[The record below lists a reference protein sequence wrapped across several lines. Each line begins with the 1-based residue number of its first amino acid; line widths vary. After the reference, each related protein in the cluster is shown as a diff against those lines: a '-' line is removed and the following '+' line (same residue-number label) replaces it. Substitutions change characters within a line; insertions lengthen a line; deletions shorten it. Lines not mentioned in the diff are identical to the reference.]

1 MADPTLI
8 DEARI
13 QQIVAE
19 VIAEMRGA
27 TPGSSS
33 SSTAGRTPGRPSEP
47 PAAISDG
54 VFPDVDSAVAAAN
67 AAYQRFRRMPLELR
81 AKLIAAMRRGAEE
94 AAAALAHEAWQETG
108 LGRYEDKIE
117 KNLLNARKT
126 PGTEDL
132 TTTAWSGD
140 HGLSIVE
147 WAPFGVIAS
156 ITPSTNPTATL
167 IGNSIGNIAAGN
179 AIVFNAHPAARRCSA
194 STVRVLNRA
203 IQAAG
208 GPANLITCI
217 ADPTIE
223 TAQALMRHKG
233 VRVILVTGGMAVV
246 REAMQTGKRAICA
259 GPGNP
264 PVVVDE
270 TADLEVA
277 GKGIVKGAS
286 FDNNVICTDEKE
298 VFAVESI
305 ADDLKRSLLAH
316 GAVELSS
323 WQIGRLC
330 KAIFEEDR
338 GPGKPGLMNKKFIG
352 KDAGVLLAEI
362 GISAGKEARLVLAD
376 VPREHPLV
384 WSEQL
389 MPVIPLVRVKNAD
402 EAIDLAVQAE
412 HGFRHTAVMY
422 SKHIDH
428 LDRMAREIDCS
439 IFVKNGPNLA
449 GLGYNGEGFCSFS
462 IAGTTGEGMTRPST
476 FCRPRRCTLVDSFR
490 IV

>member
-1 MADPTLI
+1 MSGSTI

-13 QQIVAE
+13 QQIVSE
-19 VIAEMRGA
+19 VIAEMSGEA
-27 TPGSSS
+27 V
-33 SSTAGRTPGRPSEP
+33 STMP
-47 PAAISDG
+47 PTLALSGGNPTSHSSDG
-54 VFPDVDSAVAAAN
+54 VFPDVDSAVAAA
-67 AAYQRFRRMPLELR
+67 AQAYQELRRMPLALR
-81 AKLIAAMRRGAEE
+81 AKLIAAMRRAAEE
-94 AAAALAHEAWQETG
+94 AAAPLAYEAANETG

-147 WAPFGVIAS
+147 WAPFGVLAS
-156 ITPSTNPTATL
+156 ITPSTNPTATV

-179 AIVFNAHPAARRCSA
+179 SIVFNPHPIAKSCSA
-194 STVRVLNRA
+194 NTVRVLNRA

-208 GPANLITCI
+208 GPANLITCVSE
-217 ADPTIE
+217 PTIE
-223 TAQALMRHKG
+223 SAQQLMRHKD
-233 VRVILVTGGMAVV
+233 VRVVLVTGGMAVV
-246 REAMQTGKRAICA
+246 REAMKSGKRAICA

-264 PVVVDE
+264 PVIVDE
-270 TADLEVA
+270 TADIEIA

-298 VFAVESI
+298 IIAVDSI
-305 ADDLKRSLLAH
+305 ADDLKRSLSAH
-316 GAVELSS
+316 GALELSR
-323 WQIGRLC
+323 WQFDRLC
-330 KAIFEEDR
+330 KVIFEKDR
-338 GPGKPGLMNKKFIG
+338 GPGKPAVMNKKFVG
-352 KDAGVLLAEI
+352 KDASVILAEI
-362 GISAGKEARLVLAD
+362 GISAGKEVRMVFAD
-376 VPREHPLV
+376 VPNDHPLI

-389 MPVIPLVRVKNAD
+389 MPVIPFTRVQNAD
-402 EAIDLAVQAE
+402 EGIDLAVRAE

-422 SKHIDH
+422 SKHVDH

-439 IFVKNGPNLA
+439 IFVKNGPNLS
-449 GLGYNGEGFCSFS
+449 GLGYNGEGYCSFS
-462 IAGTTGEGMTRPST
+462 IAGTTGEGMTRART

>member
-1 MADPTLI
+1 MAEPMII

-19 VIAEMRGA
+19 AIAELRGVA
-27 TPGSSS
+27 PSKLPDARRPEPGQS
-33 SSTAGRTPGRPSEP
+33 AG
-47 PAAISDG
+47 DG
-54 VFPDVDSAVAAAN
+54 VFPDVDSAVFAAG
-67 AAYQRFRRMPLELR
+67 AAFQQFRRLPLELR
-81 AKLIAAMRRGAEE
+81 AKLIAAMRRAAEE

-126 PGTEDL
+126 PGVEDL
-132 TTTAWSGD
+132 VTTAWSGD

-147 WAPFGVIAS
+147 WAPFGVVAS
-156 ITPSTNPTATL
+156 ITPSTNPIATV
-167 IGNSIGNIAAGN
+167 ICNSICNIAAGN

-194 STVRVLNRA
+194 SAVRVLNRA
-203 IQAAG
+203 IQSAG
-208 GPANLITCI
+208 GPPNLITCL
-217 ADPTIE
+217 AEPTIE
-223 TAQALMRHKG
+223 SAQALMQHKG
-233 VRVILVTGGMAVV
+233 VRVVLVTGGMAVV
-246 REAMQTGKRAICA
+246 REAMKTGKRAICA

-270 TADLEVA
+270 TADLDVA
-277 GKGIVKGAS
+277 GQGIVKGAS

-298 VFAVESI
+298 VFVVEPV
-305 ADDLKRSLLAH
+305 ADDLKRSLSAH
-316 GAVELSS
+316 GAVEISS
-323 WQIGRLC
+323 WQLSRLC

-338 GPGKPGLMNKKFIG
+338 GPGKPGVMNKKFVG
-352 KDAGVLLAEI
+352 KDASLLLAEI
-362 GISAGKEARLVLAD
+362 GVSAGKEARLIFAD
-376 VPREHPLV
+376 APREHPLV

-389 MPVIPLVRVKNAD
+389 MPVIPLVRVKDAD
-402 EAIDLAVQAE
+402 EAIDLAVRAE

-422 SKHIDH
+422 SRHIDH

-449 GLGYNGEGFCSFS
+449 GLGYNGEGYCSFS
-462 IAGTTGEGMTRPST
+462 IAGTTGEGLTRPST

>member
-1 MADPTLI
+1 MVEPAII

-19 VIAEMRGA
+19 AIAELRGEA
-27 TPGSSS
+27 LSRMEGLSTP
-33 SSTAGRTPGRPSEP
+33 P
-47 PAAISDG
+47 PAAPGSDG
-54 VFPDVDSAVAAAN
+54 VFPDVDSAVAAAS
-67 AAYQRFRRMPLELR
+67 AAFRQFRRMPLELR

-117 KNLLNARKT
+117 KNLLNARRT

-132 TTTAWSGD
+132 PTTAWSGD
-140 HGLSIVE
+140 HGLTIVE
-147 WAPFGVIAS
+147 WAPFGVVAS
-156 ITPSTNPTATL
+156 ITPSTNPTATV

-179 AIVFNAHPAARRCSA
+179 VVVFNAHPSAKRCSA

-208 GPANLITCI
+208 GPANLITCV
-217 ADPTIE
+217 AEPTIE

-233 VRVILVTGGMAVV
+233 VRVVLVTGGMAVV

-270 TADLEVA
+270 TADLDVA

-298 VFAVESI
+298 IFAVDAI
-305 ADDLKRSLLAH
+305 ADDLKRSLSAH
-316 GAVELSS
+316 GAVEVSS
-323 WQIGRLC
+323 WQLGRLC

-338 GPGKPGLMNKKFIG
+338 GPGKPGVMNKKFVG
-352 KDAGVLLAEI
+352 KDASVLLAEI
-362 GISAGKEARLVLAD
+362 GVSAGKEARLIFAD

-389 MPVIPLVRVKNAD
+389 MPIIPLVRVRD
-402 EAIDLAVQAE
+402 SGEAIDLAVQAE

-422 SKHIDH
+422 SRHIDH

-439 IFVKNGPNLA
+439 IFVKNGPSLA
-449 GLGYNGEGFCSFS
+449 GLGYNGEGYCSFS

>member
-1 MADPTLI
+1 MADPALI

-19 VIAEMRGA
+19 AIAELRGA
-27 TPGSSS
+27 APARVEGRRPDASAASA
-33 SSTAGRTPGRPSEP
+33 AG
-47 PAAISDG
+47 SDG
-54 VFPDVDSAVAAAN
+54 VHADVDSAVAAAG
-67 AAYQRFRRMPLELR
+67 AAFQHFRRMPLELR
-81 AKLIAAMRRGAEE
+81 ARLVAAMRRAAED

-117 KNLLNARKT
+117 KNVLNARKT

-140 HGLSIVE
+140 HGLTIVE
-147 WAPFGVIAS
+147 WAPFGVVAS
-156 ITPSTNPTATL
+156 ITPSTNPTATV
-167 IGNSIGNIAAGN
+167 IGNAICNVAAGN
-179 AIVFNAHPAARRCSA
+179 AIVFNAHPAARACSA

-208 GPANLITCI
+208 GPPHLVNGVAE
-217 ADPTIE
+217 PTIE
-223 TAQALMRHKG
+223 SAQALMRHKG

-246 REAMQTGKRAICA
+246 REAMKSGKRAICA

-270 TADLEVA
+270 SADLDVA
-277 GKGIVKGAS
+277 ARGILKGAS

-298 VFAVESI
+298 IIAVESI
-305 ADDLKRSLLAH
+305 ADALKRALIAH

-323 WQIGRLC
+323 WQLSRLC

-338 GPGKPGLMNKKFIG
+338 GPGKPGVMNKAFIG
-352 KDAGVLLAEI
+352 KNAGVLLSEI
-362 GISAGKEARLVLAD
+362 GVSAGKEVRLIFAD
-376 VPREHPLV
+376 VPREHPLL

-389 MPVIPLVRVKNAD
+389 MPVLPLVRVKHAD
-402 EAIDLAVQAE
+402 DAIDLAVQAE
-412 HGFRHTAVMY
+412 HGFRHTASMY
-422 SKHIDH
+422 SKNIDH

-439 IFVKNGPNLA
+439 IFVKNGPTLN
-449 GLGYNGEGFCSFS
+449 GLGYHGEGYCSFS

>member
-1 MADPTLI
+1 MADPTII

-19 VIAEMRGA
+19 AIAELRGV
-27 TPGSSS
+27 
-33 SSTAGRTPGRPSEP
+33 STARASAASLPAVPGG
-47 PAAISDG
+47 DG
-54 VFPDVDSAVAAAN
+54 VFPDVDSAVAAAH
-67 AAYQRFRRMPLELR
+67 AAFQAFRRMPLDLR
-81 AKLIAAMRRGAEE
+81 GRLIAAMRRSAEE

-132 TTTAWSGD
+132 ATTAWSGD
-140 HGLSIVE
+140 HGLTIVE
-147 WAPFGVIAS
+147 WAPFGVLAS
-156 ITPSTNPTATL
+156 ITPSTNPIATV

-179 AIVFNAHPAARRCSA
+179 AIVFNAHPSARRCSA
-194 STVRVLNRA
+194 SAVRLLNRA
-203 IQAAG
+203 IQSAG
-208 GPANLITCI
+208 GPANLITCV
-217 ADPTIE
+217 AEPTIE
-223 TAQALMRHKG
+223 SAQALMRHKG
-233 VRVILVTGGMAVV
+233 VRVVLVTGGMAVV

-264 PVVVDE
+264 PIVVDE

-298 VFAVESI
+298 IFAVERI
-305 ADDLKRSLLAH
+305 ADELKRSLAAH
-316 GAVELSS
+316 GALEISS
-323 WQIGRLC
+323 WQLNRLC

-338 GPGKPGLMNKKFIG
+338 GPGKPGVMNKKFVG
-352 KDAGVLLAEI
+352 KDASVLLAEI
-362 GISAGKEARLVLAD
+362 GVSAGKEVRMIFAD

-389 MPVIPLVRVKNAD
+389 MPVIPLVRVSHAD

-412 HGFRHTAVMY
+412 HGFRHTASMY
-422 SKHIDH
+422 SKNIDH

-439 IFVKNGPNLA
+439 IFVKNGPTLS
-449 GLGYNGEGFCSFS
+449 GLGYHGEGFCSFS
-462 IAGTTGEGMTRPST
+462 IAGTTGEGMTRPRT

>member
-1 MADPTLI
+1 MTGSTI

-13 QQIVAE
+13 QQIVADA
-19 VIAEMRGA
+19 IAEMRGVA
-27 TPGSSS
+27 SSKTALTQTAS
-33 SSTAGRTPGRPSEP
+33 SKTEAFSAGGD
-47 PAAISDG
+47 DG
-54 VFPDVDSAVAAAN
+54 IFPDVDSTVAAAN
-67 AAYQRFRRMPLELR
+67 TAFRNFRRMPLDLR
-81 AKLIAAMRRGAEE
+81 VKLIAAMRRGAEE
-94 AAAALAHEAWQETG
+94 AAATLAHEAWQETG

-117 KNLLNARKT
+117 KNLLNTRKT

-140 HGLSIVE
+140 HGLTIVE
-147 WAPFGVIAS
+147 WAPFGVVAS
-156 ITPSTNPTATL
+156 ITPSTNPTATV
-167 IGNSIGNIAAGN
+167 IGNSICNIAAGN
-179 AIVFNAHPAARRCSA
+179 AIVFNAHPAAKRCSA

-208 GPANLITCI
+208 GPPNLIACV
-217 ADPTIE
+217 AEPTIE
-223 TAQALMRHKG
+223 TAQALMHHKG
-233 VRVILVTGGMAVV
+233 VRVVLVTGGMAVV
-246 REAMQTGKRAICA
+246 REAMKTGKRAICA

-264 PVVVDE
+264 PIVVDE
-270 TADLEVA
+270 SADLDIA

-298 VFAVESI
+298 IFAVDAI
-305 ADDLKRSLLAH
+305 ADDLKRSLVAH
-316 GAVELSS
+316 GAIELSS
-323 WQIGRLC
+323 WQVSRLC

-338 GPGKPGLMNKKFIG
+338 GPGKPGVMNKKFIG
-352 KDAGVLLAEI
+352 KDASVLLAEI
-362 GISAGKEARLVLAD
+362 GISAGKEARLIFAE

-389 MPVIPLVRVKNAD
+389 MPALPLVRMKSAD

-412 HGFRHTAVMY
+412 HGFRHTASMY
-422 SKHIDH
+422 SRNIEH

-439 IFVKNGPNLA
+439 IFVKNGPTLS

-476 FCRPRRCTLVDSFR
+476 FCRPRRCTLVDAFR

>member
-1 MADPTLI
+1 MADPIII

-13 QQIVAE
+13 QQIVADA
-19 VIAEMRGA
+19 IAELRGVA
-27 TPGSSS
+27 
-33 SSTAGRTPGRPSEP
+33 PSKAPAQAAP
-47 PAAISDG
+47 PAPSAGHG
-54 VFPDVDSAVAAAN
+54 VWPDVDSAVAAAR
-67 AAYQRFRRMPLELR
+67 AAFDSFRRMPLELR
-81 AKLIAAMRRGAEE
+81 AKLIAAMRRAAEE
-94 AAAALAHEAWQETG
+94 SAATLAHEAWQETG

-140 HGLSIVE
+140 HGLTIVE
-147 WAPFGVIAS
+147 WAPFGVVAS
-156 ITPSTNPTATL
+156 ITPSTNPTATV
-167 IGNSIGNIAAGN
+167 ICNSICNIAAGN
-179 AIVFNAHPAARRCSA
+179 AIVFNAHPSAKRCSA
-194 STVRVLNRA
+194 SAVRVLSRA

-208 GPANLITCI
+208 GPANLITCV
-217 ADPTIE
+217 AEPTIE
-223 TAQALMRHKG
+223 SAQALMHHKG
-233 VRVILVTGGMAVV
+233 VRVVLVTGGMAVV
-246 REAMQTGKRAICA
+246 REAMKTGKRAICA

-270 TADLEVA
+270 TADIDVA

-298 VFAVESI
+298 VFVVASV
-305 ADDLKRSLLAH
+305 ADELKRSLASH

-323 WQIGRLC
+323 WQVGRLC

-338 GPGKPGLMNKKFIG
+338 GPGKPGVMNKKFIG
-352 KDAGVLLAEI
+352 KNAGALLSEI
-362 GISAGKEARLVLAD
+362 GVSAGPEVRLIFAD
-376 VPREHPLV
+376 VPSDHPLV

-389 MPVIPLVRVKNAD
+389 MPVIPVVRMKSAD
-402 EAIDLAVQAE
+402 EAIDLAVRAE

-422 SKHIDH
+422 SRNIDH

-439 IFVKNGPNLA
+439 IFVKNGPNLS
-449 GLGYNGEGFCSFS
+449 GLGYKGEGYCSFS
-462 IAGTTGEGMTRPST
+462 IAGTTGEGLTRPST